1 VQQLDD
7 EEDRGVQEQDSE
19 LMQKTVDE
27 MHVQNQI
34 LHDELAFQISKTDY
48 LKEVLVQFK
57 LELAEKDVLIAQL
70 KSQIKQ
76 EESSSGK
83 SQSYVT

>member
-1 VQQLDD
+1 M
-7 EEDRGVQEQDSE
+7 QEQDSE

>member
-1 VQQLDD
+1 MQQLDD